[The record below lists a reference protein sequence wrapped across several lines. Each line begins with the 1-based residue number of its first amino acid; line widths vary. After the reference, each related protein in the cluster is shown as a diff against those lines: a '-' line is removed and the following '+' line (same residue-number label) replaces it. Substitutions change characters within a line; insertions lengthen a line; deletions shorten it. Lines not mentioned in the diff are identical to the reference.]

1 MAINYFKKF
10 SQEDI
15 LDVIHHAQ
23 TQLLISLPSLHEEM
37 YEAILHTNMSKQGI
51 EIKVIIDF
59 DPATFRQGYGDFQT
73 VKGLLDHGID
83 VKTITDNRIS
93 FIIADNKGYFI
104 FIESRSLIPA
114 DKPLLNVIQ
123 IDPITI
129 VRLKHYFF
137 DNLNDDFDDE
147 LTNAIIEESKMLN
160 NAKSILKEEKAE
172 VDTISQE
179 RLSKVEDDLKKNPPL
194 KPDFK
199 RTVAFYANKLQY
211 VEFSFEGQ
219 NFQSTKIN
227 IPPKAMPYNN
237 PEIKKK
243 LVTKLKLFES
253 IEESKAFTAFTELK
267 DRKKEIANLYLV
279 PLTLRKGKS
288 VIRVIDT
295 QDFIRNVQELQQALV
310 KAQSEL
316 YGILKEEI
324 DIAITSMQHTLK
336 LFYLENPTEDMKMMG
351 KSNYQMMAENLSK
364 STVHHIKF
372 PDPMHWIKNLSIKYF
387 FSDITFE
394 DLKNR
399 ELLEELHKKEVIEE
413 ADIKYLTD
421 FGKGIGI
428 D

>member
-324 DIAITSMQHTLK
+324 DTAIKSMQHTLK

-351 KSNYQMMAENLSK
+351 KSNYQMM
-364 STVHHIKF
+364 V
-372 PDPMHWIKNLSIKYF
+372 SI
-387 FSDITFE
+387 
-394 DLKNR
+394 R
-399 ELLEELHKKEVIEE
+399 
-413 ADIKYLTD
+413 
-421 FGKGIGI
+421 
-428 D
+428 